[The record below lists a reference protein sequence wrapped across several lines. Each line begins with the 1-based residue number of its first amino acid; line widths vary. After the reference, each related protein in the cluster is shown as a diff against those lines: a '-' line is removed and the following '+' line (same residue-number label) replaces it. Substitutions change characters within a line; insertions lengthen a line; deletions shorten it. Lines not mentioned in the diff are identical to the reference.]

1 MSLWLSG
8 IGVSRGIGI
17 GRVQRL
23 HGGDL
28 EIPEY
33 TLPPSE
39 IEHEVTRFFGA
50 QRRAKEQL
58 RQVRGQ
64 IPGGA
69 PGEIAAFIDT
79 HLLMLDDRS
88 LTEAVV
94 ALIRG
99 THCNAESAL
108 KKQRD
113 ALTAVFEQMEDPY
126 LRSRKDD
133 VQHVSAR
140 ILRLLLKQESAYQPA
155 PHGGASPSSGPAGHL
170 PPAGEGKSQRPPT
183 ATSGAGS
190 AGLPWVIVADDVT
203 PADIILLSQ
212 QGAAAFIT
220 EYGGPLSHT
229 AILARSFS
237 IPTIVGLHGARR
249 LLREN
254 EVVIVDGALGHVIA
268 DPDHQALDFFQA
280 KHRRQ
285 QADRAALGQL
295 RDKPAISRDG
305 LRITLLAN
313 IEMSED
319 AAHAAELGASGVG
332 LYRTGFLYMN
342 RRGLPD
348 EEEQYQAYARVVAAV
363 KGPITIRTLDLGA
376 DKQVDSGSRQG
387 PTPNNPA
394 LGLRAIRLCLKEPEL
409 FRTQVRALLRAS
421 AHGAIQIMLPMICSV
436 QEFRQAQQLIFAA
449 REQLRAEGHAVA
461 DDVPV
466 GAMIEVP
473 AAALAAPLLAR
484 HARFFS
490 IGTNDLIQYTLAIDR
505 VDEEVN
511 YLYDPLHPAV
521 LRLIR
526 MTIEAGERAGVPVA
540 MCGEMAGDPR
550 YTRLLLGLGLTE
562 FSMHPASVLEVKRII
577 MESDVGEL
585 RRQAQRAL
593 EAGSVR
599 EFQDLV
605 AGFGHA

>member
-8 IGVSRGIGI
+8 IGVSRGIGL

-33 TLPPSE
+33 QLAPAE

-58 RQVRGQ
+58 RQIRAQ
-64 IPGGA
+64 IPGGT

-94 ALIRG
+94 ALIRSAQ
-99 THCNAESAL
+99 CNAEAAL

-140 ILRLLLKQESAYQPA
+140 ILRILLKQEKGVA
-155 PHGGASPSSGPAGHL
+155 
-170 PPAGEGKSQRPPT
+170 SQRTEQAEPP
-183 ATSGAGS
+183 
-190 AGLPWVIVADDVT
+190 VIVADDVT

-212 QGAAAFIT
+212 QGVAAFIT

-229 AILARSFS
+229 AILARSFG
-237 IPTIVGLHGARR
+237 IPTIVGLHAARR
-249 LLREN
+249 LLREG
-254 EVVIVDGALGHVIA
+254 EVVIVDGDLGHALA
-268 DPDHQALDFFQA
+268 DPDAQAQDFFQA
-280 KHRRQ
+280 KRARQ
-285 QADRAALGQL
+285 QADRAALSQL

-305 LRITLLAN
+305 VKIKLLAN

-319 AAHAAELGASGVG
+319 AVHAAELGAEGVG
-332 LYRTGFLYMN
+332 LYRTEFLYMN
-342 RRGLPD
+342 RRDLPG

-363 KGPITIRTLDLGA
+363 KGPITMRTLDLGA

-421 AHGAIQIMLPMICSV
+421 AHGAMQIMLPMISSV
-436 QEFRQAQQLIFAA
+436 QEFRQAQQIIAA
-449 REQLRAEGHAVA
+449 ATEQLRAEGQAVA
-461 DDVPV
+461 ANVPV

-526 MTIEAGERAGVPVA
+526 MTIEAGEQSGVPVA

-550 YTRLLLGLGLTE
+550 HTRLLLGLGLTE

-577 MESDVGEL
+577 IDSNVAEL

-593 EAGSVR
+593 AAGSVR
-599 EFQDLV
+599 EFQDMV
-605 AGFGHA
+605 AGFSH

>member
-33 TLPPSE
+33 TLQPSE

-58 RQVRGQ
+58 RQIRSQ

-94 ALIRG
+94 ALIRSAQ
-99 THCNAESAL
+99 CNAEAAL

-113 ALTAVFEQMEDPY
+113 SLTAVFEQMEDPY

-140 ILRLLLKQESAYQPA
+140 ILRILLKQEKGAPA
-155 PHGGASPSSGPAGHL
+155 QRAEQSE
-170 PPAGEGKSQRPPT
+170 PP
-183 ATSGAGS
+183 
-190 AGLPWVIVADDVT
+190 VIVADDVT

-212 QGAAAFIT
+212 QGVAAFIT

-237 IPTIVGLHGARR
+237 IPTIVGLHNARR
-249 LLREN
+249 LLREG
-254 EVVIVDGALGHVIA
+254 EMVIVDGDLGHALA
-268 DPDHQALDFFQA
+268 DPDAQAQDFFQA
-280 KHRRQ
+280 KRARQ
-285 QADRAALGQL
+285 QADRAALSQL

-305 LRITLLAN
+305 VKIKLLAN

-319 AAHAAELGASGVG
+319 AVHAADLGAEGVG
-332 LYRTGFLYMN
+332 LYRTEFLYMN

-348 EEEQYQAYARVVAAV
+348 EEEQYQAYSRVVAAV

-376 DKQVDSGSRQG
+376 DKQVDSGSRLG

-409 FRTQVRALLRAS
+409 FRTQLRALLRAS
-421 AHGAIQIMLPMICSV
+421 THGAMQIMLPMISSV
-436 QEFRQAQQLIFAA
+436 QEFRQAQQIIAVTT
-449 REQLRAEGHAVA
+449 EQLRAEGHTVA
-461 DDVPV
+461 DNIPV

-526 MTIEAGERAGVPVA
+526 MTIEAGEQSGVPVA

-550 YTRLLLGLGLTE
+550 HTRLLLGLGLTE

-577 MESDVGEL
+577 MESNVVEL

-593 EAGSVR
+593 AAGSVR

-605 AGFGHA
+605 AGFSH

>member
-33 TLPPSE
+33 QLQPAE

-58 RQVRGQ
+58 RQVRAQ

-94 ALIRG
+94 ALIRNSL
-99 THCNAESAL
+99 CNAEAAL

-140 ILRLLLKQESAYQPA
+140 LLRILMKQEK
-155 PHGGASPSSGPAGHL
+155 GATAAQRAEQAE
-170 PPAGEGKSQRPPT
+170 PP
-183 ATSGAGS
+183 
-190 AGLPWVIVADDVT
+190 VIVADDVT

-212 QGAAAFIT
+212 QGVAAFIT

-229 AILARSFS
+229 AILARSFG

-249 LLREN
+249 LLREG
-254 EVVIVDGALGHVIA
+254 EVVIVDGDLGHALA
-268 DPDHQALDFFQA
+268 DPDTQALDFFQA
-280 KHRRQ
+280 KRGRQ
-285 QADRAALGQL
+285 LADRAALSQL

-305 LRITLLAN
+305 VKIKLLAN

-319 AAHAAELGASGVG
+319 AVHAADLGAEGVG
-332 LYRTGFLYMN
+332 LYRTEFLYMN
-342 RRGLPD
+342 RRDLPG
-348 EEEQYQAYARVVAAV
+348 EEEQYQAYSRVVAAV

-409 FRTQVRALLRAS
+409 FRTQLRALLRAS
-421 AHGAIQIMLPMICSV
+421 AHGAMQIMLPMISSV
-436 QEFRQAQQLIFAA
+436 QEFRQAQQIIAA
-449 REQLRAEGHAVA
+449 VTEQLRAEGQAVA
-461 DDVPV
+461 DNVPV

-526 MTIEAGERAGVPVA
+526 MTIEAGEQSGVPVA

-550 YTRLLLGLGLTE
+550 HTRLLLGLGLTE

-577 MESDVGEL
+577 MDSNVAEL

-593 EAGSVR
+593 AAANLR
-599 EFQDLV
+599 DFRDIV
-605 AGFGHA
+605 AGFSH